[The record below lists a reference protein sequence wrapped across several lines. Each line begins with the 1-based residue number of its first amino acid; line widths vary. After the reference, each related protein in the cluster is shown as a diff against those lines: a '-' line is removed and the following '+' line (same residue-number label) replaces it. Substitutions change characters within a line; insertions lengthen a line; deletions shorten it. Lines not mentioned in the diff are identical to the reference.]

1 MSAATIFAGQIAHSE
16 VQTHTSWTA
25 RRFVHALGSWGFA
38 FFAIKG
44 IAWLLIPLIAM
55 YLA

>member
-1 MSAATIFAGQIAHSE
+1 MSAAAIFASQLANSE